1 MIKYLDLKKITALHK
16 TEIDNAVSRVIS
28 SGWYLRGDETRCFEQ
43 EYAAFIGAKYCVS
56 CGNGL
61 DSLSLI
67 LRSYIE
73 MGRMR
78 KGDEV
83 IVPANTYI
91 ASILAVSECGLNPVL
106 IEPRIDTFQIDD
118 TLIRKAINPRTC
130 AVMAV
135 HLYGH
140 CAVTDALK
148 DLCEQHKLLLIED
161 NAQAHGCLF
170 NGQRTGSLGNAAGHS
185 FYPGKNLGALGDA
198 GAVTTND
205 EELVLIVRTIGNYG
219 SERKYVF
226 DYQGRNSRM
235 DELQAAVLRVKL
247 KYLDSENNVRIGI
260 ANRYINEIRN
270 EKLRLPSREYCANS
284 VHHIFPVLTE
294 QRDELRDYL
303 LANGVETMI
312 HYPIPPHLQRCYSE
326 FNGLNLPI
334 TESIHRQELSIPL
347 NPALQKEEVDLII
360 KLLNEF

>member
-1 MIKYLDLKKITALHK
+1 MTALHK
-16 TEIDNAVSRVIS
+16 AEIDIAVNRVIN
-28 SGWYLRGDETRCFEQ
+28 SGWFLRGEETHCFEQ

-91 ASILAVSECGLNPVL
+91 ASILAVSECGLHPVL
-106 IEPRIDTFQIDD
+106 VEPRMDTFQINDM
-118 TLIRKAINPRTC
+118 LIRNAITSRTR

-135 HLYGH
+135 HLYGR
-140 CAVTDALK
+140 CAVTDGLK
-148 DLCEQHKLLLIED
+148 DLCNQHKLLLIED

-170 NGQRTGSLGNAAGHS
+170 HGHRTGSLGDAAGHS

-205 EELVLIVRTIGNYG
+205 EELARMVRILGNYG

-247 KYLDSENNVRIGI
+247 KYLDSENNLRMGI

-270 EKLRLPSREYCANS
+270 GKLRLSSREYCANS

-312 HYPIPPHLQRCYSE
+312 HYPIPPHFQRCYSE
-326 FNGLNLPI
+326 FNDLNLPV
-334 TESIHRQELSIPL
+334 TEAIHRQELSIPL

-360 KLLNEF
+360 QLLTQFGH